1 MQFKSFSVLLAATA
15 VTSLAGSIGSAVAAP
30 IGPSIPASQAENA
43 PNAWFVELKSAP
55 ASAGTSA
62 KALQSEK
69 QAFRDAARGAG
80 VKYTERMAFDTLWNG
95 FSINASSS
103 ELAKIQSL
111 PGVSRVFPVVLIDAP
126 ERGSTAGTPDLYTAI
141 TMSGADIVQNE
152 LGFTGKGIKVAVM
165 DTGIDVDHPAFGGD
179 GVARKNSPLFPSAQG
194 RLRL

>member
-1 MQFKSFSVLLAATA
+1 M
-15 VTSLAGSIGSAVAAP
+15 
-30 IGPSIPASQAENA
+30 
-43 PNAWFVELKSAP
+43 KSAP

-111 PGVSRVFPVVLIDAP
+111 PGVSRVFPVVLIDA
-126 ERGSTAGTPDLYTAI
+126 A
-141 TMSGADIVQNE
+141 
-152 LGFTGKGIKVAVM
+152 
-165 DTGIDVDHPAFGGD
+165 
-179 GVARKNSPLFPSAQG
+179 
-194 RLRL
+194 

>member
-30 IGPSIPASQAENA
+30 IGPSVAASQAENA

-69 QAFRDAARGAG
+69 QAFRDAARAAG

-152 LGFTGKGIKVAVM
+152 LGYTGKGIKVAVM
-165 DTGIDVDHPAFGGD
+165 DTGVDVDHPAFGGD
-179 GVARKNSPLFPSAQG
+179 GVARNDSSLFPSA
-194 RLRL
+194 RVA